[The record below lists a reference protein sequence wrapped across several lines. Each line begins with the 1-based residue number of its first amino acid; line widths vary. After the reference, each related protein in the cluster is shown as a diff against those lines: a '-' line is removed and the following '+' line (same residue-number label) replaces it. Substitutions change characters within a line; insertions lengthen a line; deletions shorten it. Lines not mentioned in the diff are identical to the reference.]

1 MKMKSDGQGGVI
13 LQGVDSPVAEWLDGL
28 VDPAEL
34 ENELAANRLFPSP
47 DPSGTAA
54 PELEDDWKA
63 HVLPGLIE
71 QFREARQMVAID
83 LHRMK
88 STKPSGQL
96 RIPRNH
102 FDGWISAL
110 NQSRLALVA
119 AHQLEEDVLARP
131 PSKSLPADLQKLL
144 LKLHFYA
151 VLQELLLQVGWGEN

>member
-1 MKMKSDGQGGVI
+1 MDSDGQGGVV
-13 LQGVDSPVAEWLDGL
+13 LQGVDSPVAEWLEAL
-28 VDPAEL
+28 VDPAEM
-34 ENELAANRLFPSP
+34 ESELAAERLFPSP
-47 DPSGTAA
+47 DPGGEVAV
-54 PELEDDWKA
+54 ELEDDWKA
-63 HVLPGLIE
+63 HVVPGLIE

-88 STKPSGQL
+88 STTPAGRL

-119 AHQLEEDVLARP
+119 AHQLDEAVLAKP
-131 PSKSLPADLQKLL
+131 PAMSMAPALRNLL

-151 VLQELLLQVGWGEN
+151 VLQELLLEVGWKD